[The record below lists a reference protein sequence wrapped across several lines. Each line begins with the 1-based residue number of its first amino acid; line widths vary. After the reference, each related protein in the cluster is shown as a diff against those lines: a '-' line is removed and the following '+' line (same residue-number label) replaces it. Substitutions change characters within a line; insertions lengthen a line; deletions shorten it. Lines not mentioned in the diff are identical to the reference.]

1 MSLQTCRHHEVHLW
15 SWCLDD
21 DSLCGAAGET
31 LLNEAERAR
40 GNRFMTA
47 LLRQRFTAARAG
59 LRALLGTHLGRDPRE
74 LAFVENEFGKPRLVD
89 RPDIHFSLSHSQD
102 QALLAVSEGL
112 EIGADLEGMR
122 SVDHL
127 GLARRYFHPNEVA
140 AIERHA
146 DPQAAFFQIWTLKEA
161 VVKALGTGLS
171 IPLDEFEISTAGAR
185 PEMIIPPDGSAP
197 AWWLY
202 LAPGD
207 YCRALAA
214 PGGGDVGLI
223 QRTV

>member
-1 MSLQTCRHHEVHLW
+1 MNPQTCRRYEVHLW

-21 DSLCGAAGET
+21 DSLCGEAGEA

-40 GNRFMTA
+40 SGRFMTV
-47 LLRQRFTAARAG
+47 LLRRRFTAARAR
-59 LRALLGTHLGRDPRE
+59 LRSLLGTHLGRDPRS
-74 LAFVENEFGKPRLVD
+74 LVLVENEFGKPRLVD

-102 QALLAVSEGL
+102 RALLAVSEGL
-112 EIGADLEGMR
+112 EIGADLEGVR
-122 SVDHL
+122 CVDHL

-140 AIERHA
+140 AIERDA
-146 DPQAAFFQIWTLKEA
+146 DSRAAFFQIWTLKEA

-171 IPLDEFEISTAGAR
+171 LPLDEFEVSIAGAR
-185 PEMIIPPDGSAP
+185 PTMAIPPAGAAR

-214 PGGGDVGLI
+214 PASGEVGLI
-223 QRTV
+223 HCTV

>member
-1 MSLQTCRHHEVHLW
+1 MSPQTLRRHEVHLW

-21 DSLCGAAGET
+21 DGLCGEAGEA

-40 GNRFMTA
+40 SSRFMTA
-47 LLRQRFTAARAG
+47 LLRQRFTAARAR
-59 LRALLGTHLGRDPRE
+59 LRSLLGTHLGRDPGS
-74 LAFVENEFGKPRLVD
+74 LVFVENEFGKPRLVD

-102 QALLAVSEGL
+102 RALLAVSEGL
-112 EIGADLEGMR
+112 EVGADLEGVR

-171 IPLDEFEISTAGAR
+171 IPLDEFEVSIAATQPAMVAPPAGSGR
-185 PEMIIPPDGSAP
+185 

-214 PGGGDVGLI
+214 SADGEVGLI
-223 QRTV
+223 HRTV